1 MPERERRDRRRLR
14 ALAGFWRVAGS
25 PQGSS
30 EREAQIVIRI
40 RSRSA
45 ASSQGAGR
53 AVPPSIASRAKLY
66 FGSIA
71 YQSCD

>member
-30 EREAQIVIRI
+30 EREAPDRDQDQVKKR
-40 RSRSA
+40 REQPGRGA
-45 ASSQGAGR
+45 RRASFDSFAGETVLR
-53 AVPPSIASRAKLY
+53 LDRVSIM
-66 FGSIA
+66 
-71 YQSCD
+71 